1 MVLKASSL
9 PLPQNVSAAL
19 CHRHHRYHPRNTHR
33 LHCLG
38 EIATVAPCLR
48 YLYTPRGL
56 RGTSSHSR
64 LLFMPFFPVHYHP
77 HLNLFAAWDA
87 LIIPATLSPNGMD
100 INIYLNPLTCALRP
114 AALCD
119 WFDRATLRFHWLSS
133 PVELIDVFSNSST
146 RCSTSPFLLA
156 CH

>member
-1 MVLKASSL
+1 
-9 PLPQNVSAAL
+9 
-19 CHRHHRYHPRNTHR
+19 
-33 LHCLG
+33 
-38 EIATVAPCLR
+38 
-48 YLYTPRGL
+48 
-56 RGTSSHSR
+56 
-64 LLFMPFFPVHYHP
+64 MPFFPVHYHP

-133 PVELIDVFSNSST
+133 LIDRCFFQFVNTLLHHPLSSSLPLTFPSRVMT
-146 RCSTSPFLLA
+146 RCVFTVSHNLTALKLLQLYGPRPVSRGR
-156 CH
+156 